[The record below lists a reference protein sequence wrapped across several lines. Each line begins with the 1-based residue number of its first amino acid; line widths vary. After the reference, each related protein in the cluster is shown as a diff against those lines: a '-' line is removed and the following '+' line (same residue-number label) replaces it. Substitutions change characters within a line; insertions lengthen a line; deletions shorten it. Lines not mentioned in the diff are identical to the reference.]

1 MRISDWSSDVCS
13 SDLGAGSLAALFGH
27 GDECVQQRIGAAR
40 RTVYPLLAQSSA
52 EPRTTGTLAG
62 RVEHGGVGHAGPLD
76 DRARGFQGHL
86 GSVPASAAAAGDRKS
101 TRLNSSHS
109 CASRMPSSA
118 CKTKKRR
125 RYHSHHIITNKHTTS
140 HLTHS

>member
-52 EPRTTGTLAG
+52 EPRSTGTLAG

-86 GSVPASAAAAGDRKS
+86 GSVPAYAAAAGATRGLRKSVDRK
-101 TRLNSSHS
+101 
-109 CASRMPSSA
+109 CVGWG
-118 CKTKKRR
+118 KRVSVR
-125 RYHSHHIITNKHTTS
+125 VD
-140 HLTHS
+140 LGG